1 MFSVRSVLL
10 LLVATAAAADP
21 APHSSSVGADRYGL
35 GEPLTGDQI
44 ASLNISVLPNGEGL
58 PDGKGSAREGAK
70 VYATHCAACHGDQ
83 GEGRGDFVAL
93 VGGQGTLS
101 SSQPLLTVG
110 SYWPTATT
118 VFDYIR
124 RAMPYNTPGVLTT
137 DEVYAV
143 TAWILEKN
151 GIIAPGTVLDRLSLP
166 AVNMPNRDG
175 FVPDPRPDVARQG
188 PATSECTSKVPGVH
202 DRFHAKSPG

>member
-10 LLVATAAAADP
+10 LLVATVAAADP
-21 APHSSSVGADRYGL
+21 APHSSSDGAVRYNL
-35 GEPLTGDQI
+35 GEALTTDQI
-44 ASLNISVLPNGEGL
+44 AALDISVLPNGEGL
-58 PDGKGSAREGAK
+58 PNGKGSAREGAK
-70 VYATHCAACHGDQ
+70 VYATHCAACHGER

-101 SSQPLLTVG
+101 SDQPVLTVG

-124 RAMPYNTPGVLTT
+124 RAMPYNTPGVLSS

-151 GIIAPGTVLDRLSLP
+151 QIIAPGAVLDRRTLLK
-166 AVNMPNRDG
+166 VRMPNSDG
-175 FVPDPRPDVARQG
+175 FVPDPRPDVAR
-188 PATSECTSKVPGVH
+188 
-202 DRFHAKSPG
+202 

>member
-1 MFSVRSVLL
+1 MFSLRAALL
-10 LLVATAAAADP
+10 MIFATVAAADN
-21 APHSSSVGADRYGL
+21 ARRSSSEGVVRYNV
-35 GEPLTGDQI
+35 GEPLTPERTKMLD
-44 ASLNISVLPNGEGL
+44 ISVLPNGEGL
-58 PDGKGSAREGAK
+58 PPGKGTAREGAK

-93 VGGQGTLS
+93 VGGRGTLS
-101 SSQPLLTVG
+101 SDQPMLTVG

-137 DEVYAV
+137 NDVYAV

-151 GIIAPGTVLDRLSLP
+151 EIVAPGTVLDRRTLP
-166 AVNMPNRDG
+166 NVRMPNKDG
-175 FVPDPRPDVARQG
+175 FVSDPRPDVQASDSS
-188 PATSECTSKVPGVH
+188 PAGHSAT
-202 DRFHAKSPG
+202 AKLMVKP

>member
-1 MFSVRSVLL
+1 MFSMRSALFLL
-10 LLVATAAAADP
+10 LATVAAADP
-21 APHSSSVGADRYGL
+21 APHPSNDGAVPYNL
-35 GEPLTGDQI
+35 GKALTTDQI
-44 ASLNISVLPNGEGL
+44 AAIDISVLPNGAGL
-58 PDGKGSAREGAK
+58 PAGKGSAREGAK

-93 VGGQGTLS
+93 VGGRGTLS
-101 SSQPLLTVG
+101 SNQPVLTVG

-137 DEVYAV
+137 NEVYAV

-151 GIIAPGTVLDRLSLP
+151 QIVAPGTVLDRYALAKVS
-166 AVNMPNRDG
+166 MPNEEG
-175 FVPDPRPDVARQG
+175 FVPDPRPDVAR
-188 PATSECTSKVPGVH
+188 
-202 DRFHAKSPG
+202 

>member
-1 MFSVRSVLL
+1 MFSMRPVSLL
-10 LLVATAAAADP
+10 LLATVAAADP
-21 APHSSSVGADRYGL
+21 VPHPSSDGAVRYNIGR
-35 GEPLTGDQI
+35 PLTTDQI
-44 ASLNISVLPNGEGL
+44 AALNISVLPNGEGL

-93 VGGQGTLS
+93 VGGRGTLS
-101 SSQPLLTVG
+101 SSRPVLTVG
-110 SYWPTATT
+110 SYWPAATT

-137 DEVYAV
+137 NEVYAV

-151 GIIAPGTVLDRLSLP
+151 QIVPPGTVLDRHALP
-166 AVNMPNRDG
+166 KVSMPNKEG
-175 FVPDPRPDVARQG
+175 FVPDPRPDVAR
-188 PATSECTSKVPGVH
+188 
-202 DRFHAKSPG
+202 

>member
-1 MFSVRSVLL
+1 MFSVRVILL
-10 LLVATAAAADP
+10 LLVTAGAAAQTRYE
-21 APHSSSVGADRYGL
+21 VGT
-35 GEPLTGDQI
+35 PLTSEQI
-44 ASLNISVLPNGEGL
+44 ATLNISVLPNGEGL
-58 PDGKGSAREGAK
+58 PEGRGTAREGAK

-93 VGGQGTLS
+93 VGGRGTLS
-101 SSQPLLTVG
+101 SNQPVLTVG

-137 DEVYAV
+137 NEVYAV

-151 GIIAPGTVLDRLSLP
+151 EILPQGTVLDRQALP
-166 AVNMPNRDG
+166 KVRMPNKDG
-175 FVPDPRPDVARQG
+175 FVPDPRPKG
-188 PATSECTSKVPGVH
+188 L
-202 DRFHAKSPG
+202 